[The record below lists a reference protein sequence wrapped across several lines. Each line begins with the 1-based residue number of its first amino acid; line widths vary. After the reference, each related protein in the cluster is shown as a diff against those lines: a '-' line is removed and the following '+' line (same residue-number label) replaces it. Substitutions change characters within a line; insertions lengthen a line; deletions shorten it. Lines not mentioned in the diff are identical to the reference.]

1 MWQTGPGCGR
11 VTRVS
16 DSTTAVPASFD
27 PAAELARISEA
38 TAQLLVTAG
47 ELTDEDLRRPSL
59 CDGWTR
65 GHVLTHIARNA
76 DGLTNLLNTAATGE
90 VTPMYESVAKRN
102 ADVEAGSS
110 RDAAT
115 QLADLRESA
124 ARFAEAYAAAA
135 QADRWSTPV
144 YRLPDAEPYPA
155 FKVPGK
161 RLTELLIHHV
171 DLDADFTPA
180 HWPDEFTDECFAE
193 TLSRFEGHEGLAPL
207 RLDAEE
213 EDVVY
218 GLNAAADDASVLTVR
233 GPKRAL
239 LAWLLGRASGDGLVA
254 ELPEGGRG
262 PLPELPS
269 WG

>member
-1 MWQTGPGCGR
+1 MWQTGPRCER
-11 VTRVS
+11 VTRVT
-16 DSTTAVPASFD
+16 DLTTAVPASFD
-27 PAAELARISEA
+27 PAAELAQISDA
-38 TAQLLVTAG
+38 TAHLLTTAA
-47 ELTDEDLRRPSL
+47 ELTDEDLRGPSL
-59 CDGWTR
+59 CAGWTR

-76 DGLTNLLNTAATGE
+76 DGLANLLNTAATGE
-90 VTPMYESVAKRN
+90 VTPMYASPAKRN
-102 ADVEAGSS
+102 ADIEAGSS
-110 RDAAT
+110 RDAAA

-124 ARFAEAYAAAA
+124 ERFAQAYAAAA
-135 QADRWSTPV
+135 AADRWGAPV
-144 YRLPDAEPYPA
+144 YSLPDAEPYPA

-161 RLTELLIHHV
+161 RLGELLIHHV
-171 DLDADFTPA
+171 DLDREFTPA
-180 HWPDEFTDECFAE
+180 HWSDAFTDACFAD
-193 TLSRFEGHEGLAPL
+193 TLTRFEDREGLPPL

-239 LAWLLGRASGDGLVA
+239 LTWLLGRSSGDGLVA
-254 ELPEGGRG
+254 ERPGSGRE